1 MSRSM
6 IASIITVTQ
15 VSIELREKKKVDKNI
30 DIRVKHNTNNPYE
43 NGDE

>member
-15 VSIELREKKKVDKNI
+15 VSIELWEKKKVDKNI
-30 DIRVKHNTNNPYE
+30 DIRVIDFSCFYYWKQ
-43 NGDE
+43 